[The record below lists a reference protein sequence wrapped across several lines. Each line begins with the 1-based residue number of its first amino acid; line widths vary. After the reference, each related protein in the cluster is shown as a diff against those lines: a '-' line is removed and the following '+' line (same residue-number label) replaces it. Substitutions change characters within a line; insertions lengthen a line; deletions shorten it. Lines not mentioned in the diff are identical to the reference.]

1 MTNEKTARIE
11 NERLVALLGL
21 AAGKPQPEDQCPPAE
36 RFSAFIDG
44 RLSSSERKRIIAHL
58 NACEQCYQEW
68 LETALVLSDPPPK
81 VASSQPRSWWQPLQA
96 LWRTRPW
103 MIPLTAALAMS
114 LAVIAVVIQKPSQE
128 TWQISQLAA
137 MVRNHPGLDQAL
149 AALPQDLGTLSFAF
163 SDTPQNPA
171 KQAFTAGFRQ
181 AWSWFD
187 GTDSSSRRALES
199 SKPWL
204 QRSSWQDY
212 YDLGQWAFLT
222 WLLAQTEGVSA
233 EEWRV
238 FERHCQNLIT
248 RFEQQPEE
256 PTTERVLASLR
267 EIHPMLGALAR
278 QPDPTQQVRLGRRL
292 RLIIQQFLS

>member
-1 MTNEKTARIE
+1 MTNEKTAWIE
-11 NERLVALLGL
+11 DERLVVLLGL

-36 RFSAFIDG
+36 QFSAFIDG
-44 RLSSSERKRIIAHL
+44 RLSSPERKRIIAHL
-58 NACEQCYQEW
+58 NSCEQCYQAW
-68 LETALVLSDPPPK
+68 LEAALVLSEMQPK
-81 VASSQPRSWWQPLQA
+81 SQKQSWWHKLQA

-114 LAVIAVVIQKPSQE
+114 LAVLAIVIQKPSQE

-149 AALPQDLGTLSFAF
+149 AALPQDLGNLNFAF
-163 SDTPQNPA
+163 SDTPQNLA

-187 GTDSSSRRALES
+187 GADSPES
-199 SKPWL
+199 SKAWP
-204 QRSSWQDY
+204 QRSPWRDY

-233 EEWRV
+233 EEWQV
-238 FERHCQNLIT
+238 FERHCQNLIA
-248 RFEQQPEE
+248 RFEQQPEG
-256 PTTERVLASLR
+256 PTTDQVLASLR
-267 EIHPMLGALAR
+267 EIHPMLGTLAR
-278 QPDPTQQVRLGRRL
+278 QPDFAQQVRLGRRL
-292 RLIIQQFLS
+292 RLTIQQFLS